1 MVTENGIV
9 IDANASLAKIRATRS
24 GACQSCSSKS
34 SCGISDGNDNK
45 EVIVTVNNTLNV
57 QKGDYV
63 VLGMKSSPFLIIAF
77 LLYVF
82 PIILMIIGAL
92 IGNEIALIMGQSSN
106 LLSVLTG
113 ASFFVLSYIF
123 IRMKSK
129 SMSDKDA
136 YKPFLVRK
144 RMMVAPEACAEIK

>member
-9 IDANASLAKIRATRS
+9 VDANPLEATISASRS
-24 GACQSCSSKS
+24 GACKSCSSRDT
-34 SCGISDGNDNK
+34 CGISDNGGK
-45 EVIVTVNNTLNV
+45 EVIVTVKNILNV
-57 QKGDYV
+57 KKGDHV

-82 PIILMIIGAL
+82 PVICMIIGAL
-92 IGNEIALIMGQSSN
+92 IANELALSFGWTPGIF
-106 LLSVLTG
+106 SVLSG
-113 ASFFVLSYIF
+113 AAFLILSYAV

-129 SMSDKDA
+129 TLSGKDA

-144 RMMVAPEACAEIK
+144 KMIIASGTDN